1 MTSNNIH
8 LCITDEA
15 QHTQM
20 YYKFI
25 SCPFVQCMRQSHPLK
40 SFGNT
45 EFGFGC
51 YRIMIFSLL
60 FGNTKFDFGC
70 FRIMIYSLLFGST
83 KFGFGCYRIMI
94 YSLLFGDTK
103 FDFGCFRIMIYSLF
117 SEIPNL
123 ILDALE
129 SWFIVFFMF
138 INANLICL
146 ISVLFLFCFHPLFV
160 AILSRKL
167 PYPWLYNSVLPFLK

>member
-51 YRIMIFSLL
+51 YRIMIYSLL
-60 FGNTKFDFGC
+60 FGN
-70 FRIMIYSLLFGST
+70 
-83 KFGFGCYRIMI
+83 
-94 YSLLFGDTK
+94 TK

-167 PYPWLYNSVLPFLK
+167 PYPWLYNSVAFFEVNVLRNEYTNEWNEGIWKN